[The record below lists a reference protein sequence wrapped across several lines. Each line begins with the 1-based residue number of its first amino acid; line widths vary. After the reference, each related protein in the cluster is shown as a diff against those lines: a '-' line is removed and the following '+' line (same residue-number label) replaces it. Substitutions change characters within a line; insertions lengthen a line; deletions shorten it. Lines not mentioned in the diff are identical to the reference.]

1 MLNKKIRQEHTI
13 MKEFHDILNA
23 IAKIEQVQRIIPG
36 RISRKQSGSS
46 KLFFSC
52 SYDTTTGRK
61 YKMSKGSTSQE
72 LFVVCTEDNKKL
84 VKDSIA
90 ATISQFF

>member
-23 IAKIEQVQRIIPG
+23 IAKIELVQRIIPG

-52 SYDTTTGRK
+52 SYDIITGRK

-72 LFVVCTEDNKKL
+72 LFVVCHEDNKEL
-84 VKDSIA
+84 VKSN
-90 ATISQFF
+90 ISHAIKTFF